1 MTDGSEE
8 LLRNLYN
15 KLEQKMFDKAKNQS
29 FSIKC
34 NTSSPK

>member
-1 MTDGSEE
+1 MTDDSEE

-15 KLEQKMFDKAKNQS
+15 SLEQKMFEKTKNQS

-34 NTSSPK
+34 NASSPK